1 MSRKITF
8 GQFHGLPYGE
18 ISNEDFEK
26 YRGYRNSIS
35 KANVII
41 HIESLSPYLNTL
53 TSKEL
58 FTGEVLRS
66 GIYED
71 GDFLFP
77 LEFLHYYKNYDIG
90 IPPEYEAYLKKC
102 DVK

>member
-1 MSRKITF
+1 MRTF
-8 GQFHGLPYGE
+8 GQFKGLPYGE
-18 ISNEDFEK
+18 KLSNEDFEK
-26 YRGYRNSIS
+26 YRGYKNNIT
-35 KANVII
+35 KANVIS

-53 TSKEL
+53 TSKEF

-77 LEFLHYYKNYDIG
+77 YEFLHYYKNYDIG
-90 IPPEYEAYLKKC
+90 IPPEYEAYLKEQG
-102 DVK
+102 VK